1 MFEFDNRSAY
11 VTTTLKNSFM
21 SLTAEG
27 FSTNVDC
34 CHHDWQVFSMAQN
47 FNALSQIFSVV
58 EHLSLSRSNYYMSS
72 AEHNEV
78 DRTEWPKL
86 VRSSSNVTTLY
97 ADQALRMVLYRCLRI
112 EDGEHPLELLSELGK
127 LTYSGYFTIDGG
139 GRIHPIYSQTDPQ
152 ASMSGVSSKLALGC
166 GSLWRSNEL
175 LSTCNLT
182 TAIAIRDGLRPSP

>member
-139 GRIHPIYSQTDPQ
+139 GFTPFVHKQIHKRLCQVYPRNWHSDAAHFGDPT
-152 ASMSGVSSKLALGC
+152 SCCLH
-166 GSLWRSNEL
+166 
-175 LSTCNLT
+175 
-182 TAIAIRDGLRPSP
+182 AI